1 MMDRRFGILV
11 VTSVWVLVSIGFF
24 AGAVLADGN
33 TGLLQPVD
41 PDSVREIS
49 FQPREIKKGTAKG
62 DEAAIYLL
70 RFEDAAVASYRGG
83 IQGLEAT
90 SLEATQAEKLDAKS
104 LPVAKYRSYLEA
116 RHRSLESTLS
126 RAIGRQLKVV
136 REYFYGNNGMAVW
149 LTPEEAEKIRHL
161 PDVEFVQR
169 DVERELHTDAGP
181 TWIGA
186 PSVWNGSAFPANQG
200 EGIVVGIID
209 TGINPTN
216 PSFADIGGDGYDHVN
231 PRGAGNYVGVCD
243 PADSSYDATF
253 PCNDKLIGAR
263 GYGTGDS
270 NGTDPR
276 DADSHGS
283 HTASTAAGNHLAV
296 NIVAPTI
303 TLPAAIS
310 GVAPHA
316 NIIAY
321 AGCCSLSGLTGAIDD
336 AIADGVDV
344 INYSI
349 GSPAASDVW
358 NDFDTVGFRNARAAG
373 IFVATSAGND
383 GPGEKTVGSP
393 ADAPWLT
400 AAGAS
405 THDRVYRSS
414 LTAMS
419 GGDTPAPADM
429 FGQALTTGY
438 GPAPIVHAKD
448 YVGNDPLCLNPYP
461 AGTWTNEIVV
471 CDRGSTARLT
481 KSANVAAGGAKGFVL
496 ANTAAQSESLNM
508 DPHSIPAI
516 HIGVSDGDVL
526 RAWLD
531 SGSGHM
537 ATLSGTTRV
546 VDNAFGDIMADF
558 SSRGANRA
566 LPGIIKP
573 DVSAPGVGIVAAV
586 GVDDPV
592 PAQWGVK
599 SGTSM
604 ASPHVAGAAALLKAL
619 HPDWTPAEMQSAL
632 MTTAVTT
639 GIRKEDE
646 TTTADPFD
654 MGAGVVDL
662 SAVAANTVG
671 LVLDETEANYIAANP
686 ATGGTPKA
694 LNLASFGDNACAG
707 SCSWS
712 RMLTSVAATT
722 LDWSASVVDPPGWKL
737 SVSPSTFSIMP
748 GLTQQIT
755 VTAKAVS
762 LPTTDWSFGQV
773 QLTPSVGTVQAFP
786 VALSFNP
793 PSLIPGGSYVVSNS
807 ITDVSCDTG
816 FGGYLDLASLPTPI
830 LPNSA
835 LSGDS
840 RAWSSFSGQN
850 PINFYGEEYPGI
862 AFSDDGFVIF
872 DPIRNYGGQPWN
884 SQVLPDA
891 AFPNNLAAIFW
902 SDLEIV
908 YDDGAGSGQ
917 PKGITLATAGKDIS
931 VIEYDDPEVFDSNA
945 SVGDFEII
953 IHSTVN
959 NDPGKPEIIVAFDN
973 LNAAALPDLATI
985 GVESLGGVEAAAF
998 LNKEDPAGLV
1008 DGLMVCFD
1016 YQDHPGN
1023 CRDYWVLDDRNIF
1036 TEEAYEARKA
1046 IFAGKDF
1053 TVGTGDNLVLQ
1064 TAAGGS
1070 VRLFPG
1076 FAVAVGASLSVT
1088 VDAAGVCPL

>member
-1 MMDRRFGILV
+1 MDRRSGMILAA
-11 VTSVWVLVSIGFF
+11 SVWVFVS
-24 AGAVLADGN
+24 AGLFCGGVLADGKL
-33 TGLLQPVD
+33 G
-41 PDSVREIS
+41 S
-49 FQPREIKKGTAKG
+49 FQSVDLDSIREVPFQPQIAKKERTRADK
-62 DEAAIYLL
+62 AAIYLL
-70 RFEDAAVASYRGG
+70 RFKDAAVASYRGG

-90 SLEATQAEKLDAKS
+90 SLEATHAEKLDAES
-104 LPVAKYRSYLEA
+104 PPVAKYRSYLEA

-126 RAIGRQLKVV
+126 QVIGRQLKVV

-186 PSVWNGSAFPANQG
+186 PEVWNGSAFPANQG

-209 TGINPTN
+209 TGINPSN

-243 PADSSYDATF
+243 PVDVSYDATF

-263 GYGTGDS
+263 GYDTSDS

-276 DADSHGS
+276 DADGHGS
-283 HTASTAAGNHLAV
+283 HTASTAAGNHMAV

-303 TLPAAIS
+303 TLPAGIS

-321 AGCCSLSGLTGAIDD
+321 AGCCSLSGLTAAIDD

-349 GSPAASDVW
+349 GSPGASDVW
-358 NDFDTVGFRNARAAG
+358 NEFDTVGFRNARAAG
-373 IFVATSAGND
+373 IFVATSAGNN
-383 GPGEKTVGSP
+383 GSAAETVGSP

-405 THDRVYRSS
+405 THGRVYRTS

-429 FGQALTTGY
+429 LGQALTAGY
-438 GPAPIVHAKD
+438 GPAPIVHAKNF
-448 YVGNDPLCLNPYP
+448 VGNDPLCLNPYP
-461 AGTWTNEIVV
+461 TGTWTNEIVV
-471 CDRGSTARLT
+471 CDRGNNARVA

-496 ANTAAQSESLNM
+496 ANTAAQSESMNM

-516 HIGVSDGDVL
+516 HIGASDGDSL

-537 ATLSGTTRV
+537 ATISGTIKV

-566 LPGIIKP
+566 LPDIIKP
-573 DVSAPGVGIVAAV
+573 DISAPGVGIVAAV
-586 GVDDPV
+586 GVDDPM

-604 ASPHVAGAAALLKAL
+604 ASPHVAGAAALVKAL

-632 MTTAVTT
+632 KTTAVTT

-646 TTTADPFD
+646 STPADPFD

-662 SAVAANTVG
+662 GAVATNTVG

-686 ATGGTPKA
+686 ATGGDPKA
-694 LNLASFGDNACAG
+694 LNLASFGDNVCAG
-707 SCSWS
+707 SCSWK
-712 RMLTSVAATT
+712 RTLTSVAATT
-722 LDWSASVVDPPGWKL
+722 VDWSASVVDPLGWRL

-748 GLTQQIT
+748 GMTQQIT
-755 VTAKAVS
+755 VTARAVTM
-762 LPTTDWSFGQV
+762 PAADWSFGQV

-793 PSLIPGGSYVVSNS
+793 LPSKPGGSYVVSNS

-816 FGGYLDLASLPTPI
+816 YGGYLDLASLTTPI

-840 RAWSSFSGQN
+840 RAWSAFSGQN
-850 PINFYGEEYPGI
+850 LINFYGEEYQGV
-862 AFSDDGFVIF
+862 AFSDDGFVVF
-872 DPIRNYGGQPWN
+872 DPTNNYGGQPWN

-891 AFPNNLAAIFW
+891 VLPNNLAAMFW
-902 SDLEIV
+902 SDLKIV

-917 PKGITLATAGKDIS
+917 PKGITLATSGKDIS
-931 VIEYDDPEVFDSNA
+931 IIEYDDPEVFNSSA

-973 LNAAALPDLATI
+973 LNVAAFPDLATI
-985 GVESLGGVEAAAF
+985 GVESPGGMEAAAF
-998 LNKEDPAGLV
+998 LNNVDPAGLV
-1008 DGLMVCFD
+1008 NGLMVCFD

-1023 CRDYWVLDDRNIF
+1023 CRDYWMLEDGTVVA
-1036 TEEAYEARKA
+1036 EEAYEARKA
-1046 IFAGKDF
+1046 IFAGKAFGVEAD
-1053 TVGTGDNLVLQ
+1053 GNLVLQ
-1064 TAAGGS
+1064 TAAGGNVS
-1070 VRLFPG
+1070 FFPG
-1076 FAVAVGASLSVT
+1076 FSVAAGGSVSVT
-1088 VDAAGVCPL
+1088 VDSASACPL

>member
-1 MMDRRFGILV
+1 MDRRSGMILV
-11 VTSVWVLVSIGFF
+11 AAVWVLVSIGFF
-24 AGAVLADGN
+24 AGAVFADGN
-33 TGLLQPVD
+33 AGLLQPVD
-41 PDSVREIS
+41 PDSIREIP
-49 FQPREIKKGTAKG
+49 FQPQGIKKETAKG
-62 DEAAIYLL
+62 DEADIYLL
-70 RFEDAAVASYRGG
+70 RFKDAAVASYRGG

-90 SLEATQAEKLDAKS
+90 SLEATQGEKLDAS
-104 LPVAKYRSYLEA
+104 SPPVAKYRSYLEA

-126 RAIGRQLKVV
+126 QTIGRQLKVI

-149 LTPEEAEKIRHL
+149 LTPGEAEKIRHL

-186 PSVWNGSAFPANQG
+186 PEVWNGSAFPANQG

-209 TGINPTN
+209 TGINPSN
-216 PSFADIGGDGYDHVN
+216 PSFADVGGDGYDHVN

-243 PADSSYDATF
+243 PVDSSYDATF

-263 GYGTGDS
+263 GYDTSDS

-276 DADSHGS
+276 DADGHGS

-349 GSPAASDVW
+349 GSPGASDVW

-373 IFVATSAGND
+373 IFVATSAGNN

-400 AAGAS
+400 AAAAS
-405 THDRVYRSS
+405 THDRVYRTS

-419 GGDTPAPADM
+419 GGDTAAPADM
-429 FGQALTTGY
+429 FGQALTAGY
-438 GPAPIVHAKD
+438 GPAPIVHAKNFT
-448 YVGNDPLCLNPYP
+448 GNDPLCLNPYP
-461 AGTWTNEIVV
+461 AGTWSNEIVV
-471 CDRGSTARLT
+471 CDRGNNARVA

-496 ANTAAQSESLNM
+496 ANTAAQSESVNM

-516 HIGVSDGDVL
+516 HIGASDGDVL
-526 RAWLD
+526 RTWLD

-537 ATLSGTTRV
+537 ATLSGTTKV

-566 LPGIIKP
+566 LPDIIKP
-573 DVSAPGVGIVAAV
+573 DLSAPGVGIVAAE
-586 GVDDPV
+586 GVDDPA

-632 MTTAVTT
+632 MTTAVST

-646 TTTADPFD
+646 STTADPFD

-662 SAVAANTVG
+662 GAVAGNSVG

-686 ATGGTPKA
+686 ATGGNPKA
-694 LNLASFGDNACAG
+694 LNLASLGDNFCAG
-707 SCSWS
+707 SCSWQ
-712 RMLTSVAATT
+712 RTLTSVAATT
-722 LDWSASVVDPPGWKL
+722 LDWSASVIDPPGWKL

-748 GLTQQIT
+748 GTSQQIT
-755 VTAKAVS
+755 VTARAVTMPAS
-762 LPTTDWSFGQV
+762 DWSFGQV
-773 QLTPSVGTVQAFP
+773 RLTPSVGTVQAFP
-786 VALSFNP
+786 VALSFTPP
-793 PSLIPGGSYVVSNS
+793 PSKPGGSYVVTNS

-816 FGGYLDLASLPTPI
+816 FGGYLDLASLTTPI

-840 RAWSSFSGQN
+840 RAWSAFSGQD
-850 PINFYGEEYPGI
+850 PINFYGEDYQGV
-862 AFSDDGFVIF
+862 AFSDDGFAVF
-872 DPIRNYGGQPWN
+872 DPTNNYGGQSWN
-884 SQVLPDA
+884 SQLLPDA
-891 AFPNNLAAIFW
+891 ALPNNLAAMFW
-902 SDLEIV
+902 SDLKIV

-931 VIEYDDPEVFDSNA
+931 IIEYDDPEVFNNST

-953 IHSTVN
+953 IHSAVN

-973 LNAAALPDLATI
+973 LNTAALPDLATI
-985 GVESLGGVEAAAF
+985 GVESPGGVEGAAF
-998 LNKEDPAGLV
+998 LNNADPAGLV
-1008 DGLMVCFD
+1008 NGLIVCFD

-1023 CRDYWVLDDRNIF
+1023 CRDYWMLDEG
-1036 TEEAYEARKA
+1036 TVVAGEAYEARKA
-1046 IFAGKDF
+1046 IFAGKAF
-1053 TVGTGDNLVLQ
+1053 GVGTGGNLVLQ
-1064 TAAGGS
+1064 TAAGGNVS
-1070 VRLFPG
+1070 FFPG
-1076 FAVAVGASLSVT
+1076 FSVAVGGAVSVT
-1088 VDAAGVCPL
+1088 VNSALACPL